1 MVRIIKLAVT
11 LLTLL
16 TFTRLEAADLS
27 SLNGVWNGVW
37 HIGMSSGKAVLRIE
51 PSGDA
56 TIRFTNLEGFD
67 DSDTAL
73 KKLVVDDQ
81 TISFAAPSQGSVE
94 FTIKLSI
101 KPDGE
106 SMEGGGKYSGA
117 GAKLVF
123 RRAN

>member
-1 MVRIIKLAVT
+1 MVRIIKLAFT

-56 TIRFTNLEGFD
+56 TIRFTNLEGFN
-67 DSDTAL
+67 DTVLGPVAGRVDAAL
-73 KKLVVDDQ
+73 GDRDPREPALRLCQAVTASHTATMAGLLAERIKTRL
-81 TISFAAPSQGSVE
+81 PG
-94 FTIKLSI
+94 FT
-101 KPDGE
+101 P
-106 SMEGGGKYSGA
+106 
-117 GAKLVF
+117 
-123 RRAN
+123 

>member
-1 MVRIIKLAVT
+1 MLRIIKLAVT

-67 DSDTAL
+67 DSENAL

-81 TISFAAPSQGSVE
+81 TISFAAPSQDSVE

-106 SMEGGGKYSGA
+106 SMEGGGKYAGA